1 MNIQEIRDS
10 RKVLNDLV
18 TAYKKVDKAI
28 NKLNSVRNVKIG
40 VQNKNWFLKILWRY
54 IKPNLVMK
62 NKKISHHK
70 QLRLDVLNQLSK
82 ELYIIIAQIESSES
96 YDKNRVYT
104 LIKMVDE
111 YT

>member
-1 MNIQEIRDS
+1 VNIQEIRDS

-18 TAYKKVDKAI
+18 TAYKKV
-28 NKLNSVRNVKIG
+28 NKSIAKLHSVRNVKIR
-40 VQNKNWFLKILWRY
+40 VKNQNWFLKILLKY

-70 QLRLDVLNQLSK
+70 QLRLDVLNQLAKEIYIMISK
-82 ELYIIIAQIESSES
+82 IESLQS
-96 YDKNRVYT
+96 YDKDKVYT
-104 LIKMVDE
+104 LIKIVDE